1 MDKQEA
7 GALAYRLTQL
17 ENNLHR
23 AESKVAEAEL
33 HIQSVYGHLENAKQD
48 LLSLKVMIKQ

>member
-23 AESKVAEAEL
+23 AESKVTEAEL
-33 HIQSVYGHLENAKQD
+33 HIQSVYGHLENTKHD
-48 LLSLKVMIKQ
+48 LLLLRAMIKQ

>member
-17 ENNLHR
+17 ENNIHR
-23 AESKVAEAEL
+23 AESKAIEAEL
-33 HIQSVYGHLENAKQD
+33 HIQSVYGHLENAKED
-48 LLSLKVMIKQ
+48 LLQFKAMIKQ

>member
-23 AESKVAEAEL
+23 AESKAEEAEL

-48 LLSLKVMIKQ
+48 LLQFKAMIKQ

>member
-1 MDKQEA
+1 MDKQED
-7 GALAYRLTQL
+7 GALTYRLTQL

-23 AESKVAEAEL
+23 AESMATEAEL

-48 LLSLKVMIKQ
+48 LLQFKAMIK